1 MKPKLQHNCKG
12 ATYQSFAVMFIA
24 NTDSSDCVMRGTKG
38 GKFKK
43 HHLGNFNPKKCFN
56 PTD

>member
-12 ATYQSFAVMFIA
+12 ATYQSL
-24 NTDSSDCVMRGTKG
+24 MRGTKG